1 MWFLPQTLPQ
11 EFSLWQTSKK
21 WFQFFKKNFEKMKYR
36 FFVGTKELQLQK
48 KLVTMNVKIYRR
60 DYVNKHGM
68 SPLYLLIT
76 SKGKRIRERLGIE
89 VRPQDWDH
97 KNGRLKKTA
106 ENAVEYNLIIDNV
119 LKKITHIRTEY
130 HLTDKAL
137 TLEKLVEEYN
147 NASSSFCFV
156 AFMEKY
162 VEQQNIKPGS
172 LRKEKSRIAKIKRF
186 EKEIPFSQITIE
198 WVERYIAY
206 MSAQCK
212 NNPNTI
218 DSNLKTLKKYLR
230 MAQKYGIRLN
240 IDIDDIQTRT
250 HRSNR
255 VNLSFTEL
263 DKLKDFYFS
272 SYINPRLKLP
282 LGYFLFSCYTGLRIN
297 EVKKLKRQGI
307 GRTITFT
314 SDKTGKTNTIPVNN
328 SARSFVEHYPDLFVK
343 WISEQKMNDY
353 IREAVN
359 IVGIR
364 KHVSF
369 HTARHTFATNFLRKG
384 GKVEDLQK
392 LLDHSDISTTM
403 IYVHIVDKEQI
414 NVSILDD

>member
-1 MWFLPQTLPQ
+1 
-11 EFSLWQTSKK
+11 
-21 WFQFFKKNFEKMKYR
+21 MKHQ

-48 KLVTMNVKIYRR
+48 KLVTMNVKVYRR
-60 DYVNKHGM
+60 DYVNKHGL
-68 SPLYLLIT
+68 SPIYLLIT
-76 SKGKRIRERLGIE
+76 SQGKRIRQRLPIE
-89 VRPQDWDH
+89 VRPEDWDE
-97 KNGRLKKTA
+97 KKGRFKKSA
-106 ENAVEYNLIIDNV
+106 ENAVGYNIAIENEIA
-119 LKKITHIRTEY
+119 KIKDVRLVYYISNKE
-130 HLTDKAL
+130 L
-137 TLEKLVEEYN
+137 TLEQLVQEYN
-147 NASSSFCFV
+147 NASSNYCFV

-186 EKEIPFSQITIE
+186 QKEIPFSQITIE
-198 WVERYIAY
+198 WIERYIAY
-206 MSAQCK
+206 MAIECK

-218 DSNLKTLKKYLR
+218 DSNIRTVKKYLH
-230 MAQKYGIRLN
+230 MAERYGIHLN
-240 IDIDDIQTRT
+240 INLSLIQTRT
-250 HRSNR
+250 YRSNR
-255 VNLSFTEL
+255 INLNFTEL

-297 EVKKLKRQGI
+297 EIKKLKRQGI
-307 GRTITFT
+307 GKTITFT

-343 WISEQKMNDY
+343 WISDQKMNDY

-359 IVGIR
+359 FVGIR
-364 KHVSF
+364 KRVSF

-403 IYVHIVDKEQI
+403 IYVHIIETEQI
-414 NVSILDD
+414 NTYILDD

>member
-1 MWFLPQTLPQ
+1 
-11 EFSLWQTSKK
+11 
-21 WFQFFKKNFEKMKYR
+21 MKHQ

-48 KLVTMNVKIYRR
+48 KLVTMNVKVYRR
-60 DYVNKHGM
+60 DYVNKHGL
-68 SPLYLLIT
+68 SPIYLIIT
-76 SKGKRIRERLGIE
+76 SQGKRIRERLGVE
-89 VRPQDWDH
+89 VRPEDWDE
-97 KNGRLKKTA
+97 KNSRLKKSA

-119 LKKITHIRTEY
+119 LKKITNIRTEY

-137 TLEKLVEEYN
+137 TLEKLVQEYN
-147 NASSSFCFV
+147 NASSNFCFV

-162 VEQQNIKPGS
+162 VNEQNIKAGS

-186 EKEIPFSQITIE
+186 QKEIPFSQITIE
-198 WVERYIAY
+198 WVERYKSY
-206 MSAQCK
+206 MAKECK
-212 NNPNTI
+212 NNANTI
-218 DSNLKTLKKYLR
+218 DSNLKTLKKYLH
-230 MAQKYGIRLN
+230 MAEKYGIRLN
-240 IDIDDIQTRT
+240 IDTDDIKTRT

-255 VNLSFTEL
+255 VNLSFPEL

-297 EVKKLKRQGI
+297 EVKKLKRESVGK
-307 GRTITFT
+307 TITFT

-328 SARSFVEHYPDLFVK
+328 SARSFVEHYPDLFIK

-359 IVGIR
+359 IVGINKR
-364 KHVSF
+364 VSF

-403 IYVHIVDKEQI
+403 VYVHIIETEQI
-414 NVSILDD
+414 NTCILDD

>member
-1 MWFLPQTLPQ
+1 
-11 EFSLWQTSKK
+11 
-21 WFQFFKKNFEKMKYR
+21 MKHQ

-48 KLVTMNVKIYRR
+48 KLVTMNVKVYRR
-60 DYVNKHGM
+60 DYVNKHGL
-68 SPLYLLIT
+68 SPIYLLIT
-76 SKGKRIRERLGIE
+76 SQGKRIRQRLPIE
-89 VRPQDWDH
+89 VRPEDWDE
-97 KNGRLKKTA
+97 KRGRFKKSA
-106 ENAVEYNLIIDNV
+106 ENAVGYNIAIENEIAKIKDVRLEYYIHN
-119 LKKITHIRTEY
+119 KE
-130 HLTDKAL
+130 L
-137 TLEKLVEEYN
+137 TLEQLVQEYN
-147 NASSSFCFV
+147 NASSNFCFV

-162 VEQQNIKPGS
+162 VNEQNIKPGS

-186 EKEIPFSQITIE
+186 QKEIPFSQINIE
-198 WVERYIAY
+198 WVERYKVY
-206 MSAQCK
+206 MAKECG
-212 NNPNTI
+212 NNANTI
-218 DSNLKTLKKYLR
+218 DSNLKTLKKYLY
-230 MAQKYGIRLN
+230 MAEKYGIRLN
-240 IDIDDIQTRT
+240 IDIDDIKTRT

-297 EVKKLKRQGI
+297 EVKKLKRDDI
-307 GRTITFT
+307 GKTITFT

-328 SARSFVEHYPDLFVK
+328 SARSFVEHYPNLFIK

-353 IREAVN
+353 IREAIN
-359 IVGIR
+359 IVDIR
-364 KHVSF
+364 KRVSF

-403 IYVHIVDKEQI
+403 VYVHIIETEQI
-414 NVSILDD
+414 NTCILDD